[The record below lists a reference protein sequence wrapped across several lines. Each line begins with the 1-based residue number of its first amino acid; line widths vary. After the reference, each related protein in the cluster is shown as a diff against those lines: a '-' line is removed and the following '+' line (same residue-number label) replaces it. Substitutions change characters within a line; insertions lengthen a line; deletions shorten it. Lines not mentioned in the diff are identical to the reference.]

1 MNFLSPR
8 SLLPSIK
15 TTNKYINVFVP
26 KKLQPYLYRWSRHE
40 QVITSK
46 FFQQEQAVPLLFVII
61 FFSVRL
67 PVSEATGK
75 WLLYCIFHLLS
86 ASLITVKVSLIFHFA
101 RLLVL
106 CNLRCAIKTSFLLSK
121 RDQQLFVISLLVQL
135 LQVVTFFNLSLDI
148 LEYCSLA
155 HFIWNRLRLGSE
167 RIEHR
172 FIITF

>member
-1 MNFLSPR
+1 MIATWASNYFQIFSAG
-8 SLLPSIK
+8 
-15 TTNKYINVFVP
+15 
-26 KKLQPYLYRWSRHE
+26 
-40 QVITSK
+40 TSCS
-46 FFQQEQAVPLLFVII
+46 FAVCNHF

-75 WLLYCIFHLLS
+75 WLLYCIFHILS

-106 CNLRCAIKTSFLLSK
+106 CSLRCAIKKATSFLSK
-121 RDQQLFVISLLVQL
+121 RDQQLLFVILLLVQL
-135 LQVVTFFNLSLDI
+135 LQVVTFFNLSLEI

-172 FIITF
+172 FIITFSSFWCKTKYFFFCKRVAWSRGASSMDSLL